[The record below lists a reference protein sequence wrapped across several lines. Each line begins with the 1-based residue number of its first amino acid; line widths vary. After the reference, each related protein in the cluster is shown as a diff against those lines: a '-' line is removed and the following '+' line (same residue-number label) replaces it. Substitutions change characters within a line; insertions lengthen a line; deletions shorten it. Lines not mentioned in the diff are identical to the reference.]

1 MINGVTYQCV
11 IVLPIMEY
19 RGEGARD
26 RTQYNDDGLNPEEE
40 NKQKQRAA
48 SSLDIVHQTNI
59 DTLLLFLLI
68 LLTFLLVSV

>member
-26 RTQYNDDGLNPEEE
+26 RTQYNDDGMNPEEE
-40 NKQKQRAA
+40 NKQLLEDGGYDDVLL
-48 SSLDIVHQTNI
+48 SSRDEVWFPGVTVLES
-59 DTLLLFLLI
+59 LELE
-68 LLTFLLVSV
+68 